1 MTERSTPKPA
11 GYVRLFR
18 NGNFALMWSS
28 KLSSQLGDHLNLMAL
43 AALIFSLSGGEIR
56 GFEFSKILLLASVPV
71 LVFGPVAG
79 VYADR
84 HNRKF
89 LMIGSDLVR
98 AVLVGS
104 IPFIARSMTP
114 IYVIVF
120 LVFTIN
126 RFYLSAKTA
135 AIPQIVDDD
144 ELLQANALLNVAMMM
159 SLVIGPWGGG
169 LLVDRFGSDVG
180 FWADA
185 GTYVVSASLASFITL
200 KSVADVVRE
209 RRARREAE
217 ERTGSPRGRLARAK
231 RLGRQREEGGDEGPV
246 AAAADLDVQAIRSAY
261 GRLVDDLKGGMQQ
274 MRGRR
279 MVVYA
284 TVSMS
289 AVMFL
294 AGLVLVVAP
303 VFVRNVF
310 GKGAADLG
318 MLYSV
323 GGIGMLLGSLIVG
336 RYMADVPRR
345 VIVSLSFLLA
355 GVAVMVMAFADT
367 IQMLGALVF
376 ATGFVVAPSMVACD
390 TMMQESMQAE
400 SIGKAF
406 GFREMVSK
414 AAFGVA
420 GILAGI
426 IADAVGPREVLVG
439 ASVGCVAYSAVSIV
453 LLADTSRFNALNAY
467 PLMRAGSRLAALLP
481 RSVTY
486 PAASCLSFLGYVL
499 LPRRR
504 RTARRNAARVLGVSA
519 ESRDA
524 RRTAREMFRSYGL
537 YWADFFALNGR
548 LGENVSRF
556 TTFEGLENLEEAV
569 AEGKGVVFATAHLG
583 SWDVGGT
590 ALASIESLASFSAI
604 VEPVV
609 TEKSE
614 EEMKEMRRKR
624 GLNVIPLGR
633 PLKIG
638 RALRRKEVVF
648 FVADRTIN
656 GEGVEVEFFSRP
668 AEVPKG
674 PAYWSLKTGAPVVPG
689 FCVRDGKRFIC
700 YVDPAVE
707 FEASGDQDR
716 DIRELSA
723 RMVAAFE
730 KYIGRY
736 PPQWCMLQQVWT
748 PDEDEE

>member
-1 MTERSTPKPA
+1 VTERGTPRPA
-11 GYVRLFR
+11 GYVKLFR
-18 NGNFALMWSS
+18 NGNFTLLWSS
-28 KLSSQLGDHLNLMAL
+28 KLSSELGDHLNLMAL
-43 AALIFSLSGGEIR
+43 AALIFSISGGEIR

-84 HNRKF
+84 HNRKL
-89 LMIGSDLVR
+89 LMIGSDLAR
-98 AVLVGS
+98 AVLIAS
-104 IPFIARSMTP
+104 IPFVSQSMTP
-114 IYVIVF
+114 VYVIVF

-144 ELLQANALLNVAMMM
+144 DLLQANALLNVAMMM
-159 SLVIGPWGGG
+159 SLVLGPWGGG

-185 GTYVVSASLASFITL
+185 ATYLISASLASFISL
-200 KSVADVVRE
+200 KSVAEVVRE
-209 RRARREAE
+209 RRARREAQ
-217 ERTGSPRGRLARAK
+217 ERSEPQRRRLARARLHGRK
-231 RLGRQREEGGDEGPV
+231 RDGKNDAPD
-246 AAAADLDVQAIRSAY
+246 AAAADLDVEAIRSAY
-261 GRLVDDLKGGMQQ
+261 GRLVDDLRGGMQQ

-323 GGIGMLLGSLIVG
+323 GGVGMLLGSLIVG
-336 RYMADVPRR
+336 RYMAEVPRR

-355 GVAVMVMAFADT
+355 GVAVMIMAFADT
-367 IQMLGALVF
+367 IQGLGALVF
-376 ATGFVVAPSMVACD
+376 ATGFVIAPTMVACD

-426 IADAVGPREVLVG
+426 IADAVGPREVLLG

-467 PLMRAGSRLAALLP
+467 PLMRFGSALAAALP

-486 PAASCLSFLGYVL
+486 PVATALAYLGYLL
-499 LPRRR
+499 LPHRR
-504 RTARRNAARVLGVSA
+504 RTARRNAARVLGVDETSA
-519 ESRDA
+519 EA
-524 RRTAREMFRSYGL
+524 RRTARRIFRTHGL

-548 LGENVSRF
+548 LGRRLDRWVDFDGIEH
-556 TTFEGLENLEEAV
+556 LKEAY
-569 AEGKGVVFATAHLG
+569 EKGKGVIFATAHLG
-583 SWDVGGT
+583 SWDVGGS
-590 ALASIESLASFSAI
+590 AFASIESLGRFSAI
-604 VEPVV
+604 VEPV
-609 TEKSE
+609 TSE
-614 EEMKEMRRKR
+614 ESEVEMKKMRRRR
-624 GLNVIPLGR
+624 GLNVIPLGNAIR
-633 PLKIG
+633 IG
-638 RALRRKEVVF
+638 RTLRRGETVF
-648 FVADRTIN
+648 FVADRTIQ
-656 GEGVEVEFFSRP
+656 GEGVTVDFFGRP
-668 AEVPKG
+668 ATFPKG
-674 PAYWSLKTGAPVVPG
+674 PAYWSVKSGAPIVPG
-689 FCVRDGKRFIC
+689 FCVRDGRRFVC
-700 YVDPAVE
+700 YVDPAIKIE
-707 FEASGDQDR
+707 PTGELDA
-716 DIRELSA
+716 DIRTATE
-723 RMVAAFE
+723 RVVEVFE

-736 PPQWCMLQQVWT
+736 PSQWCMLQSIWMS
-748 PDEDEE
+748 DEDQG